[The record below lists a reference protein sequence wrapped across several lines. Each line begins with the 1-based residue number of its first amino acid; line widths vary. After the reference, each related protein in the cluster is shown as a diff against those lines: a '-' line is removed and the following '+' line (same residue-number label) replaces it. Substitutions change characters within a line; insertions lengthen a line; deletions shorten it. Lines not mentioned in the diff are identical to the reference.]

1 MYGKCLQNELTG
13 LETGPD
19 PCYMDSTML
28 KTLKLLSGSASTNS
42 EKVAPKRVRNPKTG
56 ELMIVRG
63 FGALKGSDLKIRKGV
78 NLTKPIA
85 AQALAERRE
94 KRSAG

>member
-1 MYGKCLQNELTG
+1 
-13 LETGPD
+13 
-19 PCYMDSTML
+19 
-28 KTLKLLSGSASTNS
+28 
-42 EKVAPKRVRNPKTG
+42 
-56 ELMIVRG
+56 MIVRG